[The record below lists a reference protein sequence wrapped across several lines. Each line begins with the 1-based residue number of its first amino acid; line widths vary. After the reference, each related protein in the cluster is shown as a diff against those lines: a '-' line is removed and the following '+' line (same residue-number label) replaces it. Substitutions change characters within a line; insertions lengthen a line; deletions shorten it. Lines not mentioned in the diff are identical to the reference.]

1 MQFKNLIN
9 QTVIGTAFITG
20 VFLSSCKKEN
30 NEPKP
35 PVSTT
40 IKKVA
45 TEDESMTFEYN
56 ADGNISKATVKS
68 NEATNGDVIH
78 YTVSY
83 NAAKQISEV
92 TGDNNEKIIPVYENG
107 VLVRSYLKTNL
118 GEQLGF
124 TEYEDFNA
132 TSKGASF
139 YTEIGGVLYP
149 LTMLL
154 FKLDAA
160 GNIEKTSFYLQNPLA
175 PNALVFAGSI
185 TYSYD
190 TKINPLAKAGD
201 FLKLLWIAV
210 PKNNVLSEIHKDKD
224 GVLEETVE
232 YTYQYASN
240 GNPVSG
246 TVKRSPA
253 GGAVETK
260 NIQFTY

>member
-9 QTVIGTAFITG
+9 RTLAGAAFITTL
-20 VFLSSCKKEN
+20 FLSSCKKEN
-30 NEPKP
+30 NQPQG
-35 PVSTT
+35 STT

-56 ADGNISKATVKS
+56 TDGTISKATIKN

-78 YTVSY
+78 YTVGY

-107 VLVRSYLKTNL
+107 VLVRSYLKTNQ
-118 GEQLGF
+118 GEELGF

-132 TSKGASF
+132 TNKAASF

-149 LTMLL
+149 LSMLL
-154 FKLDAA
+154 FKYDAA

-175 PNALVFAGSI
+175 PNALVFTGSI
-185 TYSYD
+185 SYNYD
-190 TKINPLAKAGD
+190 TKTNPLTKAGD

-224 GVLEETVE
+224 GVTEETVE
-232 YTYQYASN
+232 YAYQYSNN

-246 TVKRSPA
+246 TVKRTPA
-253 GGAVETK
+253 GGAAETK